1 MITCFGKTVAPM
13 GFFGAAKKQTDEH
26 MTSYG
31 SHISVIFQVWGSKWP
46 TVFPYCLFNV
56 CVMVIL
62 SFVDSHFDG
71 KYSVDVSTQG
81 HGFLTLV
88 VAFLLVSR
96 VNTGLTRYESAR
108 DSIGVMYRECRE
120 LVQNVCVFTELV
132 QRGAHHDRSQWEDGM
147 RVPIRMAYLL
157 RKTICSQAGRLAEPM
172 AISHENKLLTFA
184 HCFEVFLI
192 TYGFMG
198 LEVVA
203 MDLDNPFGDDPNDFD
218 NSALACTAYED
229 TYLTILDIDGDEWM
243 NKLRFRVHGQEG
255 DCPFP
260 DEKTSLLSST
270 V

>member
-1 MITCFGKTVAPM
+1 MARTF
-13 GFFGAAKKQTDEH
+13 
-26 MTSYG
+26 
-31 SHISVIFQVWGSKWP
+31 
-46 TVFPYCLFNV
+46 LF
-56 CVMVIL
+56 L
-62 SFVDSHFDG
+62 
-71 KYSVDVSTQG
+71 Y
-81 HGFLTLV
+81 
-88 VAFLLVSR
+88 
-96 VNTGLTRYESAR
+96 
-108 DSIGVMYRECRE
+108 
-120 LVQNVCVFTELV
+120 VFTVPFVMLDD
-132 QRGAHHDRSQWEDGM
+132 DRS
-147 RVPIRMAYLL
+147 
-157 RKTICSQAGRLAEPM
+157 
-172 AISHENKLLTFA
+172 TFA

-260 DEKTSLLSST
+260 DEKISLLSST